1 MRWKD
6 LTGQD
11 VHFESDILASTLI
24 YYLPIRGGQING
36 LKNSEDHDYQSL
48 KNGQGGQI
56 KVVRKGG
63 QKQGEETIRVIV
75 EAMRQ
80 NPEISRA
87 QLSKVAGISPSAI
100 QKHIDCQEDLHKP
113 PCRGAASYRH
123 CGPVR
128 KSSPRPYGHV

>member
-48 KNGQGGQI
+48 K
-56 KVVRKGG
+56 KWPRWSDKGG
-63 QKQGEETIRVIV
+63 QKRWSETR
-75 EAMRQ
+75 RGDDK
-80 NPEISRA
+80 S
-87 QLSKVAGISPSAI
+87 
-100 QKHIDCQEDLHKP
+100 DC
-113 PCRGAASYRH
+113 GSYATE
-123 CGPVR
+123 P
-128 KSSPRPYGHV
+128 